1 MVKVTMIMILTVT
14 VTHLGLGLAAEPDGD
29 DGQDGGGAQLGPGG
43 GLLPLVSLDQPEGD
57 PGGHHD
63 DVQGDVHLQREN
75 REVRHNLK
83 VLVKA
88 SPCLKFV
95 FCHCVP

>member
-1 MVKVTMIMILTVT
+1 MIVT
-14 VTHLGLGLAAEPDGD
+14 VTHLGLGLPAEPDSD

-63 DVQGDVHLQREN
+63 NVQGNVHLQREN
-75 REVRHNLK
+75 
-83 VLVKA
+83 
-88 SPCLKFV
+88 
-95 FCHCVP
+95 